1 VTSRIKVT
9 VKDNGFNRAQA
20 LLRKERKVL
29 SLGVH
34 PTEAA
39 QPHPSRPGVSVGDVA
54 VWMEYG
60 TDDGHVPA
68 RSWLRDWV
76 DGEADVI
83 SRQLAADTMRVL
95 FGKPP
100 EDEATA
106 LGKRGTVYR
115 RQIIDRIRYENV
127 LDRNE
132 PATVATK
139 GFDLPLIDSETF
151 IESIR
156 WEVR

>member
-20 LLRKERKVL
+20 LLRKPRKVL

-34 PTEAA
+34 PKEAA
-39 QPHPSRPGVSVGDVA
+39 QPHPSKAGVTVGDVA

-60 TDDGHVPA
+60 TDDKRVPA
-68 RSWLRDWV
+68 RSWLFDWV

-83 SRQLAADTMRVL
+83 SRQLAADTMRWL

-127 LDRNE
+127 LERNRDTTI
-132 PATVATK
+132 AKK

-156 WEVR
+156 WEVK